1 MLDDFFFAFYITAP
15 IFCILGLGIFFKR
28 IGLITDEFARIGSDL
43 VFKVTLPCLL
53 FVKIVE
59 TDFLHD
65 LPVNLIVYAVVA
77 TVLVF
82 LLLDRLVSSSISLPG
97 DRGVFVQGAYRSNMG
112 IIGLAYCLS
121 AYGEPVVAIVSIY
134 LAVLTT
140 LYNVLAVITLTR
152 HQEQTSSQGI
162 SSLILKGII
171 KNPLILAIS
180 AAVAISLSGFTVP
193 QILLN
198 TGSYFAQMTLPLA
211 LLCAG
216 ASIRIHEFQTSP
228 PLYWATGGKLFFV
241 PLLITVGGIA
251 IGLRGELLGVLF
263 LMCAAPTAAAS
274 YPMAQSMGAN
284 HHLAA
289 AIIAATSLGSIVSS
303 TLGIFLL
310 RASGLI

>member
-1 MLDDFFFAFYITAP
+1 
-15 IFCILGLGIFFKR
+15 
-28 IGLITDEFARIGSDL
+28 
-43 VFKVTLPCLL
+43 
-53 FVKIVE
+53 
-59 TDFLHD
+59 
-65 LPVNLIVYAVVA
+65 
-77 TVLVF
+77 
-82 LLLDRLVSSSISLPG
+82 
-97 DRGVFVQGAYRSNMG
+97 MG
-112 IIGLAYCLS
+112 IIGLAYCLC

-310 RASGLI
+310 RVSGLI